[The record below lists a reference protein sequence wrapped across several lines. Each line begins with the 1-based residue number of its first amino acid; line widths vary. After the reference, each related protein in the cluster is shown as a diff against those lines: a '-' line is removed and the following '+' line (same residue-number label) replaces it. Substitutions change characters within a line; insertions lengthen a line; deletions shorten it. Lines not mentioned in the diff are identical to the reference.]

1 MEDILGMAQDDFEFR
16 VDAKVT
22 RVTESEMLDSL
33 RAFADHC
40 NGRPFTT
47 REYDQW
53 KDKACSSWT
62 ISERLGS
69 WRSALAQVG
78 IETGV
83 RSRRY
88 SPRELMDNLEFVW
101 RELGRPPGAGMIA
114 RKGLRISEP
123 TYRRRWGSL
132 REACQLLA
140 RFKKDE
146 ITEQQLLGTVP
157 SRQTRA
163 TLPLQLRWDVLKRND
178 YRCVKCGARPPDVE
192 LEVDHIVPVSRG
204 GTNDLTNLRTLCR
217 PCNQGKK
224 DR

>member
-1 MEDILGMAQDDFEFR
+1 MTQDDFEFR
-16 VDAKVT
+16 VDAKLT
-22 RVTESEMLDSL
+22 RVTEREMLDSL
-33 RAFADHC
+33 RKFAARS

-47 REYDQW
+47 REYDRW
-53 KDKACSSWT
+53 KDKVCSSWT

-69 WRSALAQVG
+69 WRSVLAQVG

-83 RSRRY
+83 KSRRY
-88 SPRELMDNLEFVW
+88 SPRELMDNLECVW
-101 RELGRPPGAGMIA
+101 RELGRPPGARLIA
-114 RKGLRISEP
+114 RHGLRISEP

-146 ITEQQLLGTVP
+146 ITEQQLLGTAP
-157 SRQTRA
+157 SRQSRTA
-163 TLPLQLRWDVLKRND
+163 LSLKVRWEVLKRDD
-178 YRCVKCGARPPDVE
+178 YRCIKCGARPPDVE
-192 LEVDHIVPVSRG
+192 LEVDHIVPVSRR